1 MRAPVEQIDL
11 QAGVDV
17 AGQKNKATPR
27 VRFRFFTFQWQT
39 KMSLIED
46 YALLGNCRSAA
57 LVSKDGSVDWL
68 CFPRFDAPSCFS
80 ALVGVPENGRWKI
93 APRGPV
99 EQTTRTYVDDTLIL
113 ETVFTTALG
122 TAQVTDFMPYSLH
135 DNCLVRIVTGV
146 RGRAE
151 FDMDL
156 VMRFDYGNTVP
167 WVEKHDQQTLTAV
180 AGPDMLVLRS
190 TVALEARDFRT
201 GSTFVVSEGDQVVFT
216 LSHQPST
223 SVVAEPPDVKA
234 ALASTLYFWREFSGR
249 CPEVGRYTAQVKR
262 SLITL
267 KALTYRPTGG
277 IVAAA
282 TTSLPEWIGGE
293 RNWDYRYCW
302 LRDAT
307 MTLLAFMNLGYFEEA
322 TAWYEWLLRSIAGNP
337 EQIQIMYGLAG
348 ERRLPEFELP
358 WLAGYE
364 ASKPVRIGNAAA
376 VQVQL
381 DVYGEV
387 ADAIAQ
393 ARKGGLPPH
402 PRGTA
407 LADVIMPY
415 LERAWREPDDG
426 IWEVRGPRRHF
437 THSKVLAWVAFE
449 RVAATAAKQAGR
461 GKFSEHCQQ
470 IANEIHADV
479 CRHGFD
485 EEVGSFVQYYGAKTV
500 DASLLQIALTGF
512 LPANDARFLGTVAAI
527 EKRLLKNGLLCRYD
541 TEHGVDG
548 MPPGE
553 GTFLVCSF
561 WLADVYVLI
570 GRHEDARILYERL
583 ISLCNDVGLLSEQY
597 DPQTRRMLGNFPQAF
612 SHIGIINTALNL
624 HRPQAPAKTRSE
636 PSR

>member
-1 MRAPVEQIDL
+1 M
-11 QAGVDV
+11 
-17 AGQKNKATPR
+17 T
-27 VRFRFFTFQWQT
+27 
-39 KMSLIED
+39 SLIED

-57 LVSKDGSVDWL
+57 LVSKDGSIDWL
-68 CFPRFDAPSCFS
+68 CFPRFDAPSCFA

-93 APRGPV
+93 APQEPV
-99 EQTTRTYVDDTLIL
+99 GQTTRAYMEGTLIL
-113 ETVFTTALG
+113 ETVFSTALG
-122 TAQVTDFMPYSLH
+122 TARVTDFMPASLH
-135 DNCLVRIVTGV
+135 DNCVVRIVTGV
-146 RGRAE
+146 RGRVE

-156 VMRFDYGNTVP
+156 VIRFDYGSTVP

-201 GSTFVVSEGDQVVFT
+201 GSTFAVSEGDQVIFT
-216 LSHQPST
+216 LSHQPSNCM
-223 SVVAEPPDVKA
+223 VAEPLDVKA
-234 ALASTLYFWREFSGR
+234 ALAATIYFWREFSSR
-249 CPEVGRYTAQVKR
+249 CPNVGDYSAQVKR

-267 KALTYRPTGG
+267 KALTYQPTGG
-277 IVAAA
+277 IVAAV

-307 MTLLAFMNLGYFEEA
+307 MTLLAFMHLGYFEEA
-322 TAWYEWLLRSIAGNP
+322 TVWYEWLLRSIAGNP
-337 EQIQIMYGLAG
+337 EQMQIMYGLAG
-348 ERRLPEFELP
+348 ERRLPEVELP

-364 ASKPVRIGNAAA
+364 ASKPVRIGNAAS

-381 DVYGEV
+381 DVFGEV
-387 ADAIAQ
+387 ADAISQ

-402 PRGTA
+402 RRGIA

-437 THSKVLAWVAFE
+437 THSKVLAWLAFE
-449 RVAATAAKQAGR
+449 RAAALAATQAGR
-461 GKFSEHCQQ
+461 ENFAEHCQQ

-479 CRHGFD
+479 CRRGFD
-485 EEVGSFVQYYGAKTV
+485 EELGSFVQSYGSKAV

-512 LPANDARFLGTVAAI
+512 LPANDQRFLGTVAAI
-527 EKRLLKNGLLCRYD
+527 EKRLMKDGLLCRYD
-541 TEHGVDG
+541 TKELVDG

-570 GRHEDARILYERL
+570 GRHDDARILYERL
-583 ISLCNDVGLLSEQY
+583 IGLCNDVGLLSEQY
-597 DPQTRRMLGNFPQAF
+597 DPQARRMLGNFPQAF

-624 HRPQAPAKTRSE
+624 RRAQAPAKARAE

>member
-1 MRAPVEQIDL
+1 M
-11 QAGVDV
+11 
-17 AGQKNKATPR
+17 T
-27 VRFRFFTFQWQT
+27 T
-39 KMSLIED
+39 LIED

-57 LVSKDGSVDWL
+57 LVSKDGSIDWL
-68 CFPRFDAPSCFS
+68 CFPRFDASSCFA
-80 ALVGVPENGRWKI
+80 ALVGAPENGRWKI
-93 APRGPV
+93 SPKAPA
-99 EQTTRTYVDDTLIL
+99 EQTTRAYIDGTLIL

-122 TAQVTDFMPYSLH
+122 TARVTDFMPYSLH
-135 DNCLVRIVTGV
+135 DNCVVRIVTGV
-146 RGRAE
+146 CGRVV

-156 VMRFDYGNTVP
+156 VIRFDYGSSVP

-190 TVALEARDFRT
+190 TVALEGRDFRT
-201 GSTFVVSEGDQVVFT
+201 GSTFEVSEGDKVVFT
-216 LSHQPST
+216 LSHQPSNCA
-223 SVVAEPPDVKA
+223 VAEPLDVDA

-249 CPEVGRYTAQVKR
+249 CPDLGRDTAQVKR

-267 KALTYRPTGG
+267 KALTYQPTGG
-277 IVAAA
+277 IVAAV
-282 TTSLPEWIGGE
+282 TTSLPEQIGGQ
-293 RNWDYRYCW
+293 RNWDYRFCW

-337 EQIQIMYGLAG
+337 EQMQIMYGLGG
-348 ERRLPEFELP
+348 ERRLPEFEVP
-358 WLAGYE
+358 WLAGYA

-376 VQVQL
+376 VQLQL
-381 DVYGEV
+381 DVFGEV

-402 PRGTA
+402 RRGTA
-407 LADVIMPY
+407 LADVIMPH

-449 RVAATAAKQAGR
+449 RVAAQASRQAGR
-461 GKFSEHCQQ
+461 EKFAEHCQQ
-470 IANEIHADV
+470 IANEIHMDV

-485 EEVGSFVQYYGAKTV
+485 KELGSFVQYYGSKSV

-512 LPANDARFLGTVAAI
+512 LPANDPRLLGTIAAI
-527 EKRLLKNGLLCRYD
+527 ENRLMKDGLLLRYD
-541 TEHGVDG
+541 TGEYVDG

-570 GRHEDARILYERL
+570 GRHDDARVLYDRL
-583 ISLCNDVGLLSEQY
+583 TGLCNDVGLLSEQY
-597 DPQTRRMLGNFPQAF
+597 DPLARRMLGNFPQAF

-624 HRPQAPAKTRSE
+624 RRAQAPAKTRSQ

>member
-1 MRAPVEQIDL
+1 LEKPS
-11 QAGVDV
+11 G
-17 AGQKNKATPR
+17 ATHAFP
-27 VRFRFFTFQWQT
+27 FFTFQWQIMT
-39 KMSLIED
+39 SLIED

-57 LVSKDGSVDWL
+57 LVSKDGSIDWL
-68 CFPRFDAPSCFS
+68 CFPRFDAPACFA
-80 ALVGVPENGRWKI
+80 ALVGEPENGRWKI
-93 APRGPV
+93 APQEPV
-99 EQTTRTYVDDTLIL
+99 ERTTRAYMDGTLIL
-113 ETVFTTALG
+113 ETVFTTARG
-122 TAQVTDFMPYSLH
+122 SARVTDFMPYSVH
-135 DNCLVRIVTGV
+135 DNCLVRMVTGV
-146 RGRAE
+146 RGRVE

-156 VMRFDYGNTVP
+156 VIRFDYGSTVP

-190 TVALEARDFRT
+190 TVELEGRDFRT
-201 GSTFVVSEGDQVVFT
+201 GSTFAVAEGDQVVFT
-216 LSHQPST
+216 LSHQSSNCT
-223 SVVAEPPDVKA
+223 VAEPLDVKA
-234 ALASTLYFWREFSGR
+234 ALAATMYFWREFSSR
-249 CPEVGRYTAQVKR
+249 CPNVGDYSAQVKR

-267 KALTYRPTGG
+267 KALTYQPTGG
-277 IVAAA
+277 IVAAV
-282 TTSLPEWIGGE
+282 TTSLPERLGGE

-307 MTLLAFMNLGYFEEA
+307 MTLLAFMHMGYFEEA

-337 EQIQIMYGLAG
+337 EQMQIMYGLAG
-348 ERRLPEFELP
+348 ERRLPEYELP

-387 ADAIAQ
+387 ADAISQ

-407 LADVIMPY
+407 LGDVIMPY

-449 RVAATAAKQAGR
+449 RVAAMAAMQAGR
-461 GKFSEHCQQ
+461 EHFAERCQQ

-485 EEVGSFVQYYGAKTV
+485 EELGSFVQFYGSKAV
-500 DASLLQIALTGF
+500 DASLLQLALTGF
-512 LPANDARFLGTVAAI
+512 LPATDPRFLGTVAVI
-527 EKRLLKNGLLCRYD
+527 EKRLMKDGFLCRYD
-541 TEHGVDG
+541 TEEDLDG

-570 GRHEDARILYERL
+570 GRHDDAHILYERL
-583 ISLCNDVGLLSEQY
+583 IGLCNDVGLLSEQY
-597 DPQTRRMLGNFPQAF
+597 DPQAHRMLGNFPQAF

-624 HRPQAPAKTRSE
+624 RRAQAPAKTRSE
-636 PSR
+636 PSY